1 LSIRR
6 GGKAYDDQRSFESF
20 PSLGMTSRRE
30 FLKVGL
36 TASALLPVGARA
48 SFDGLETRAPIHSL
62 YKVLCDTR
70 FAASVAF
77 ARRAAARGVAV
88 HAMTGD
94 MTPFWYDDLYHRWR
108 QGPVAIG
115 GLTAH
120 GALFCLERLAWE
132 HRMRVIY
139 CGEHA
144 AAGGGAWAHRFEG
157 PAPLA
162 SAAAG
167 ATFDDDWASALA
179 DIVVACPRGREEAG
193 IARSSTVGVDA
204 AAPPEPLFSWVIAR
218 VPRA

>member
-1 LSIRR
+1 
-6 GGKAYDDQRSFESF
+6 
-20 PSLGMTSRRE
+20 MTSRRE

-48 SFDGLETRAPIHSL
+48 SFVGVETRASVLPL
-62 YKVLCDTR
+62 YKVLYDSR

-77 ARRAAARGVAV
+77 ARRAAARGIAV

-108 QGPVAIG
+108 KEPVAIA

-132 HRMRVIY
+132 QRMRVVY
-139 CGEHA
+139 RGEHA
-144 AAGGGAWAHRFEG
+144 AAAGGCIAHRFEG
-157 PAPLA
+157 PAQL
-162 SAAAG
+162 AAAAVA
-167 ATFDDDWASALA
+167 ATVDDGWASALA
-179 DIVVACPRGREEAG
+179 DVVAECPRGRQEAG
-193 IARSSTVGVDA
+193 IAHSSTMRADA
-204 AAPPEPLFSWVIAR
+204 TAPPSPLFSWVIAP